1 MKKILLGVVVT
12 LVAIQGKRI
21 YDFGKYAEDHPD
33 DPAVIRR
40 QEALDSLRYI
50 WNLLKSSWE
59 EIKIDEK
66 FDAIVKDIDIEE
78 QHE

>member
-1 MKKILLGVVVT
+1 MKKVILGVVVT
-12 LVAIQGKRI
+12 LIGIKAKQI
-21 YDFGKYAEDHPD
+21 YDFGKYAENHPD

-40 QEALDSLRYI
+40 QEALDGLREI